1 MLRNLIYQKHFSA
14 KVDNI
19 FFVPE
24 PEAFSPKS
32 YETAASPAYM
42 ISVVQTADGS
52 NVLLCKSQ
60 PFTKSFSLISVS
72 NFANRD
78 GSRKDQFPAGCL
90 ESAGLLSSLQWMSFP
105 AGCCIAEFYLNQ
117 RKVTIQ
123 IPNVWNDLN
132 YQRPQQWIVGTRHLV
147 EKFLE

>member
-24 PEAFSPKS
+24 PEASLQNQMRLSVYK
-32 YETAASPAYM
+32 
-42 ISVVQTADGS
+42 ISVVQTDLMYCCAK
-52 NVLLCKSQ
+52 V
-60 PFTKSFSLISVS
+60 FTKSFSLISVS

-90 ESAGLLSSLQWMSFP
+90 ESAGLLSSL
-105 AGCCIAEFYLNQ
+105 
-117 RKVTIQ
+117 K
-123 IPNVWNDLN
+123 
-132 YQRPQQWIVGTRHLV
+132 
-147 EKFLE
+147 

>member
-32 YETAASPAYM
+32 NETAASPVYKR

-90 ESAGLLSSLQWMSFP
+90 ESAGLLSSLQ
-105 AGCCIAEFYLNQ
+105 
-117 RKVTIQ
+117 
-123 IPNVWNDLN
+123 
-132 YQRPQQWIVGTRHLV
+132 
-147 EKFLE
+147 